1 MFRKS
6 WQRLSYFLLSGSI
19 LFQSCAVSSDDVQNA
34 AANSVE
40 IFLSDVFAIA
50 LAQFITTAFNVPT

>member
-6 WQRLSYFLLSGSI
+6 YRRLSYFLLTGSM
-19 LFQSCAVSSDDVQNA
+19 LFQTCVVSSDDVQNA

-50 LAQFITTAFNVPT
+50 LAQFITIAFDVPA